1 MTLKVVSTLS
11 ALSLLALAAC
21 APKAATDQ
29 DMTIVDASG
38 PTQCHA
44 EDWQSYVGKP
54 RSSLPQAPQG
64 MSFRVAC
71 DTCAVTMDY
80 RSNRVT
86 FVYDDKNV
94 ITRATCR

>member
-1 MTLKVVSTLS
+1 MTLKSVS
-11 ALSLLALAAC
+11 ALIALSFLALSAC
-21 APKAATDQ
+21 APKAGTEQ

-38 PTQCHA
+38 PTQCQA
-44 EDWQSYVGKP
+44 QDWQFYVGKP

-71 DTCAVTMDY
+71 NTCAVTMDY

-86 FVYDDKNV
+86 FVYDDKDV
-94 ITRATCR
+94 ITRASCG